1 MPLVMSTTIGK
12 LAAALASAQ
21 AEMSPAKKNATNPHF
36 RSTYAD
42 LASLHDASRA
52 ALGKHGLAVVQLPG
66 RRDDGTTT
74 VMTLLMHASGEFVG
88 DESGVRPS
96 TETAQ
101 AAGSVISYLR
111 RYAYAGVLGL
121 SAEDD
126 DGAAASAAQPTRRE
140 ERPVERSD
148 ERAAPHVAE
157 QRHAA
162 PLQAGANSDRNDP
175 PCPICSGAMWDN
187 RAKKASG
194 AMNAKA
200 PDFKCK
206 DTTGCEG
213 VIWPPRSG
221 GARPR
226 VQSASPPPPPP
237 PAVDDSDEI
246 PF

>member
-1 MPLVMSTTIGK
+1 MPLVMSTTVGK
-12 LAAALASAQ
+12 LAAAIASAQ

-74 VMTLLMHASGEFVG
+74 VTTLIMHASGEFVG
-88 DESGVRPS
+88 DEAGVKLA

-101 AAGSVISYLR
+101 AAGSVVSYLR
-111 RYAYAGVLGL
+111 RYGYAAVLGL

-126 DGAAASAAQPTRRE
+126 DGADASSAQPARRD
-140 ERPVERSD
+140 ERPTERP
-148 ERAAPHVAE
+148 APLPVE

-162 PLQAGANSDRNDP
+162 PTEAALSSDRNDP

-187 RAKKASG
+187 RAKKAAG
-194 AMNAKA
+194 TMNAKA
-200 PDFKCK
+200 PDWKCK
-206 DTTGCEG
+206 DKTGCEG

-221 GARPR
+221 APRPR
-226 VQSASPPPPPP
+226 VQAASPPPPPP
-237 PAVDDSDEI
+237 PFSDDDGEI

>member
-1 MPLVMSTTIGK
+1 MPLVMSATIGK
-12 LAAALASAQ
+12 LAEALASAQ
-21 AEMSPAKKNATNPHF
+21 AEMNPAKKNATNPHF

-74 VMTLLMHASGEFVG
+74 VTTMLMHASGEFIG
-88 DESGVRPS
+88 DESGVRLS
-96 TETAQ
+96 AETAQ

-111 RYAYAGVLGL
+111 RYAYAAVLGL

-126 DGAAASAAQPTRRE
+126 DGAAASQPVRRE
-140 ERPVERSD
+140 ERPTERPAELRVVAPVEAS
-148 ERAAPHVAE
+148 PTS
-157 QRHAA
+157 
-162 PLQAGANSDRNDP
+162 SDRNDP
-175 PCPICSGAMWDN
+175 PCPICGGAMWDN
-187 RAKKASG
+187 RPKKASG
-194 AMNAKA
+194 VMNAKA

-206 DTTGCEG
+206 DKASCEG

-221 GARPR
+221 GAKPR
-226 VQSASPPPPPP
+226 VQAASPPPPPP
-237 PAVDDSDEI
+237 NGDDNGEI

>member
-1 MPLVMSTTIGK
+1 MSATIGK
-12 LAAALASAQ
+12 LAEALASAQ
-21 AEMSPAKKNATNPHF
+21 AEMNPAKKNATNPHF

-74 VMTLLMHASGEFVG
+74 VTTMLMHASGEFIG
-88 DESGVRPS
+88 DESGVRLS
-96 TETAQ
+96 AETAQ

-111 RYAYAGVLGL
+111 RYAYAAVLGL

-126 DGAAASAAQPTRRE
+126 DGAAASQPVRRE
-140 ERPVERSD
+140 ERPTERPAELRVVAPVEAS
-148 ERAAPHVAE
+148 PTS
-157 QRHAA
+157 
-162 PLQAGANSDRNDP
+162 SDRNDP
-175 PCPICSGAMWDN
+175 PCPICGGAMWDN
-187 RAKKASG
+187 RPKKASG
-194 AMNAKA
+194 VMNAKA

-206 DTTGCEG
+206 DKASCEG

-221 GARPR
+221 GAKPR
-226 VQSASPPPPPP
+226 VQAASPPPPPP
-237 PAVDDSDEI
+237 NGDDNGEI

>member
-1 MPLVMSTTIGK
+1 MPLVMSTTVGK

-74 VMTLLMHASGEFVG
+74 VTTLLMHASGEFVG
-88 DESGVRPS
+88 DEAGVKLAA
-96 TETAQ
+96 ETAQ

-111 RYAYAGVLGL
+111 RYGYAGVLGL

-126 DGAAASAAQPTRRE
+126 DGTAASSVQPARRD
-140 ERPVERSD
+140 ERPVDRP
-148 ERAAPHVAE
+148 APPPAE
-157 QRHAA
+157 LRVMAFVEA
-162 PLQAGANSDRNDP
+162 SPTSDRNDP

-187 RAKKASG
+187 RAKKAAGTMS
-194 AMNAKA
+194 AKA
-200 PDFKCK
+200 PDWKCK
-206 DTTGCEG
+206 DKTGCEG

-221 GARPR
+221 SARPR
-226 VQSASPPPPPP
+226 VQAASPPPPPP
-237 PAVDDSDEI
+237 PADDGDGEI

>member
-1 MPLVMSTTIGK
+1 MPLVMSTTVGK

-42 LASLHDASRA
+42 LASLHECSRA

-66 RRDDGTTT
+66 RRDDGTTAVT
-74 VMTLLMHASGEFVG
+74 TLLMHASGEFVG
-88 DESGVRPS
+88 DESGVRLS

-101 AAGSVISYLR
+101 SAGSVISYLR
-111 RYAYAGVLGL
+111 RYGYAAVLGL
-121 SAEDD
+121 SSEDD
-126 DGAAASAAQPTRRE
+126 DGAAASAAQPPRRD
-140 ERPVERSD
+140 ERPAERP
-148 ERAAPHVAE
+148 APLPAE
-157 QRHAA
+157 HHHAA
-162 PLQAGANSDRNDP
+162 PAEASSSSDRNDP

-187 RAKKASG
+187 RPKKAAG
-194 AMNAKA
+194 TMNAKA

-206 DTTGCEG
+206 DKTGCEG

-221 GARPR
+221 GVRPR
-226 VQSASPPPPPP
+226 VQAASPPPAPP
-237 PAVDDSDEI
+237 PAEDDNGEI

>member
-1 MPLVMSTTIGK
+1 MPLVMSTTVGK

-74 VMTLLMHASGEFVG
+74 VTTLLMHASGEFVG
-88 DESGVRPS
+88 DESGVRLS

-111 RYAYAGVLGL
+111 RYGYAAVLGL
-121 SAEDD
+121 SSEDD
-126 DGAAASAAQPTRRE
+126 DGAAASAAQPPRRD
-140 ERPVERSD
+140 ERPVERP
-148 ERAAPHVAE
+148 APLPAE
-157 QRHAA
+157 HHHAA
-162 PLQAGANSDRNDP
+162 PAEASSSSDRNDP
-175 PCPICSGAMWDN
+175 PCPICGGAMWDN
-187 RAKKASG
+187 RPKKAAG
-194 AMNAKA
+194 TMNAKA

-206 DTTGCEG
+206 DKTGCEG

-226 VQSASPPPPPP
+226 VQAASPQPAPP
-237 PAVDDSDEI
+237 PAEDDNGEI

>member
-1 MPLVMSTTIGK
+1 MPLVMSATIGK
-12 LAAALASAQ
+12 LAEALASAQ
-21 AEMSPAKKNATNPHF
+21 AEMNPAKKNATNPHF

-74 VMTLLMHASGEFVG
+74 VTTMLMHASGEFIG
-88 DESGVRPS
+88 DESGVRLS
-96 TETAQ
+96 AETAQ

-111 RYAYAGVLGL
+111 RYAYAAVLGL

-126 DGAAASAAQPTRRE
+126 DGAAASQPVRRE
-140 ERPVERSD
+140 ERPTERPAELRVVAPVEAS
-148 ERAAPHVAE
+148 PTS
-157 QRHAA
+157 
-162 PLQAGANSDRNDP
+162 SDRNDP
-175 PCPICSGAMWDN
+175 PCPICGGAMWDN
-187 RAKKASG
+187 RPKKASG
-194 AMNAKA
+194 VMNAKA

-206 DTTGCEG
+206 DKASCEG

-221 GARPR
+221 GAKPR
-226 VQSASPPPPPP
+226 VQAASPPPTPPNG
-237 PAVDDSDEI
+237 DDNGEI

>member
-1 MPLVMSTTIGK
+1 MPLVMSATIGK
-12 LAAALASAQ
+12 LAEALASAQ
-21 AEMSPAKKNATNPHF
+21 SEMNPAKKNATNPHF

-52 ALGKHGLAVVQLPG
+52 ALGKYGLAVVQLPG

-74 VMTLLMHASGEFVG
+74 VTTMLMHASGEFVG
-88 DESGVRPS
+88 DESGVRLS
-96 TETAQ
+96 AETAQ

-111 RYAYAGVLGL
+111 RYAYAAVLGL

-126 DGAAASAAQPTRRE
+126 DGTAASQPVRRE
-140 ERPVERSD
+140 ERPTERPAERPAPPELRVVAPVEAS
-148 ERAAPHVAE
+148 PS
-157 QRHAA
+157 
-162 PLQAGANSDRNDP
+162 SDRNDP
-175 PCPICSGAMWDN
+175 PCPVCGGKMWDN
-187 RAKKASG
+187 RPKKASG

-206 DTTGCEG
+206 DKTGCEG

-221 GARPR
+221 GAKPR
-226 VQSASPPPPPP
+226 VQAASPPPPTPG
-237 PAVDDSDEI
+237 DDDNGEI

>member
-1 MPLVMSTTIGK
+1 MSATIGK
-12 LAAALASAQ
+12 LAEALASAQ
-21 AEMSPAKKNATNPHF
+21 AEMNPAKKNATNPHF

-74 VMTLLMHASGEFVG
+74 VTTMLMHASGEFIG
-88 DESGVRPS
+88 DESGVRLS
-96 TETAQ
+96 AETAQ

-111 RYAYAGVLGL
+111 RYAYAAVLGL

-126 DGAAASAAQPTRRE
+126 DGAAASQPVRRE
-140 ERPVERSD
+140 ERPTERPAERPAPADLRVVAPVEAS
-148 ERAAPHVAE
+148 PS
-157 QRHAA
+157 
-162 PLQAGANSDRNDP
+162 SDRNDP
-175 PCPICSGAMWDN
+175 GCPICGGAMWDN
-187 RAKKASG
+187 RPKKASG
-194 AMNAKA
+194 VMNAKA

-206 DTTGCEG
+206 DKGSCEG

-221 GARPR
+221 GAKPR
-226 VQSASPPPPPP
+226 VQAASPPPPPP
-237 PAVDDSDEI
+237 GDDDNGEI

>member
-1 MPLVMSTTIGK
+1 MSTTVGK

-42 LASLHDASRA
+42 LASLHEASRA

-74 VMTLLMHASGEFVG
+74 VTTLLMHASGEFVG
-88 DESGVRPS
+88 DESGVRLS
-96 TETAQ
+96 AETAQ

-111 RYAYAGVLGL
+111 RYGYAAVLGL
-121 SAEDD
+121 SSEDD
-126 DGAAASAAQPTRRE
+126 DGAAASAAQPARRD
-140 ERPVERSD
+140 ERPAERP
-148 ERAAPHVAE
+148 APPPAE

-162 PLQAGANSDRNDP
+162 PAEAASSSDRNDP
-175 PCPICSGAMWDN
+175 PCPICSGPMWDN
-187 RAKKASG
+187 RPRKAAG
-194 AMNAKA
+194 TMNAKA
-200 PDFKCK
+200 PDFKCRDK
-206 DTTGCEG
+206 ACEG

-221 GARPR
+221 ATRPR
-226 VQSASPPPPPP
+226 VQAASPHALTLA
-237 PAVDDSDEI
+237 PAEDDNGEI

>member
-1 MPLVMSTTIGK
+1 MPLVMSATIGK
-12 LAAALASAQ
+12 LAEALASAQ
-21 AEMSPAKKNATNPHF
+21 AEMNPAKKNATNPHF

-74 VMTLLMHASGEFVG
+74 VTTMLMHASGEFIG
-88 DESGVRPS
+88 DESGVRLS
-96 TETAQ
+96 AETAQ

-111 RYAYAGVLGL
+111 RYAYAAVLGL

-126 DGAAASAAQPTRRE
+126 DGAAASQPVRRE
-140 ERPVERSD
+140 ERPTERPAELRVVAPVEAS
-148 ERAAPHVAE
+148 PTS
-157 QRHAA
+157 
-162 PLQAGANSDRNDP
+162 SDRNDP
-175 PCPICSGAMWDN
+175 PCPICGGAMWDN
-187 RAKKASG
+187 RPKKASG
-194 AMNAKA
+194 VMNAKA

-206 DTTGCEG
+206 DKGSCEG

-221 GARPR
+221 GAKPR
-226 VQSASPPPPPP
+226 VQAASPPPPPP
-237 PAVDDSDEI
+237 GDDDNGEI

>member
-1 MPLVMSTTIGK
+1 MPLVMSATIGK
-12 LAAALASAQ
+12 LAEALASAQ
-21 AEMSPAKKNATNPHF
+21 AEMNPAKKNATNPHF

-74 VMTLLMHASGEFVG
+74 VTTMLMHASGEFIG
-88 DESGVRPS
+88 DESGVRLS
-96 TETAQ
+96 AETAQ

-111 RYAYAGVLGL
+111 RYAYAAVLGL

-126 DGAAASAAQPTRRE
+126 DGAAASQPVRRE
-140 ERPVERSD
+140 ERPTERPAELRVVAPVEAS
-148 ERAAPHVAE
+148 PTS
-157 QRHAA
+157 
-162 PLQAGANSDRNDP
+162 SDRNDP
-175 PCPICSGAMWDN
+175 PCPICGGAMWDN
-187 RAKKASG
+187 RPKKASG
-194 AMNAKA
+194 VMNAKA

-206 DTTGCEG
+206 DKASCEG

-221 GARPR
+221 GAKPR
-226 VQSASPPPPPP
+226 VQAASPPPPPP
-237 PAVDDSDEI
+237 GDDDNGEI

>member
-1 MPLVMSTTIGK
+1 MPLVMSATIGK
-12 LAAALASAQ
+12 LAEALASAQ
-21 AEMSPAKKNATNPHF
+21 SEMNPAKKNATNPHF

-74 VMTLLMHASGEFVG
+74 VTTMLMHASGEFVG
-88 DESGVRPS
+88 DESGVRLS
-96 TETAQ
+96 AETAQ

-111 RYAYAGVLGL
+111 RYAYAAVLGL

-126 DGAAASAAQPTRRE
+126 DGAAASQPVRRE
-140 ERPVERSD
+140 ERPAERTAERPASAELRVVAPVEAS
-148 ERAAPHVAE
+148 P
-157 QRHAA
+157 
-162 PLQAGANSDRNDP
+162 ANDRNDP
-175 PCPICSGAMWDN
+175 PCPICGGAMWDN
-187 RAKKASG
+187 RPKKASG
-194 AMNAKA
+194 AMNVKA

-206 DTTGCEG
+206 DKTGCEG

-221 GARPR
+221 GAKPR
-226 VQSASPPPPPP
+226 VQAASPPPPPP
-237 PAVDDSDEI
+237 PGDDDNFEI

>member
-1 MPLVMSTTIGK
+1 MPLVMSATIGK
-12 LAAALASAQ
+12 LAEALASAQ
-21 AEMSPAKKNATNPHF
+21 SEMNPAKKNATNPHF

-74 VMTLLMHASGEFVG
+74 VTTMLMHASGEFIG
-88 DESGVRPS
+88 DESGVRLS
-96 TETAQ
+96 AETAQ

-111 RYAYAGVLGL
+111 RYAYAAVLGL

-126 DGAAASAAQPTRRE
+126 DGAAASQPVRRE
-140 ERPVERSD
+140 ERPTERPAELRVVAPVEAS
-148 ERAAPHVAE
+148 PTS
-157 QRHAA
+157 
-162 PLQAGANSDRNDP
+162 SDRNDP
-175 PCPICSGAMWDN
+175 PCPICGGAMWDN
-187 RAKKASG
+187 RPKKASG
-194 AMNAKA
+194 VMNAKA

-206 DTTGCEG
+206 DKASCEG

-221 GARPR
+221 GAKPR
-226 VQSASPPPPPP
+226 VQAASPPPPPP
-237 PAVDDSDEI
+237 NGDDNGEI